1 LVSKARP
8 FFREVSVMLLL
19 SAVVAASAL
28 GSAAAPAAVP
38 VSFSEFFEH
47 SAVLTPSARVLSLH
61 GRRVRLLGF
70 MARMEAPPRGG
81 FYLCRTPVSA
91 DESGA
96 GTADLPV
103 DSVFVVMRSARG
115 REVPYRRGVLEVTG
129 VLQVGTHADDD
140 GRVTGFQV
148 LLDGPMAR
156 KRTRSS
162 QSLATEGE
170 RK

>member
-1 LVSKARP
+1 
-8 FFREVSVMLLL
+8 VSVVFLL
-19 SAVVAASAL
+19 SAIVAASPA
-28 GSAAAPAAVP
+28 GSAAAGAAVP
-38 VSFSEFFEH
+38 VSFSEFFEQ

-61 GRRVRLLGF
+61 GRRVRLVGF
-70 MARMEAPPRGG
+70 MARMEVAPRGG
-81 FYLCRTPVSA
+81 FYLCPSPVSA

-103 DSVFVVMRSARG
+103 ESVFVVMRSARG

-129 VLQVGTHADDD
+129 VLQVRNHAEED
-140 GRVTGFQV
+140 GRVTPFQV
-148 LLDGPMAR
+148 LLDGPAAR

-162 QSLATEGE
+162 QPLANEGE